1 MLYTGAIDRYFD
13 YCYGPLQY
21 RSVRFETEVL
31 DMPNYQGNAVINYTD
46 RETPFTRIIEHKHFA
61 FGTQEKTVISREY
74 STEWQAGDEP
84 YYPVNNDDNNRL
96 YEKYRVLAGQEKNIL
111 FGGRLGEYRYY
122 DMDAVLLRA
131 LKLAE
136 EELGD

>member
-1 MLYTGAIDRYFD
+1 MAKTGI
-13 YCYGPLQY
+13 
-21 RSVRFETEVL
+21 
-31 DMPNYQGNAVINYTD
+31 NAESLSRDLI
-46 RETPFTRIIEHKHFA
+46 RE
-61 FGTQEKTVISREY
+61 ISRGVFRPVY
-74 STEWQAGDEP
+74 LLMGDEP